1 MTSMI
6 HLVHF
11 ADAHID
17 MARQGRRDPESG
29 LPLRVLDFLYAL
41 DTIIDFAVHQPA
53 DLVIFAGDA
62 YRDRTPAPTYQREW
76 GRRMMRLSEA
86 GVETVLLVGNH
97 DVSPAVGRAHTLHE
111 FDTLNVPHM
120 HVIRKPR
127 LLGPQDL
134 GGLPVQVIGVP
145 WMNRSNMLAAMD
157 GGSGSVEEVNRQIE
171 QYLTQAIEDY
181 LDSLD
186 PDLPAILTSHI
197 SVQGAMYGNE
207 RSVMLGRDMVL
218 SPAIVKDKR
227 LDYVALGHI
236 HKHQDLNIDGHHPV
250 VYPGSIERV
259 DFGEI
264 NDKKYF
270 ITARIEKGK
279 KTTYEAIP
287 LQGRKFISK
296 LVQVTEADKVQEQ
309 IMEALP
315 DGEEM
320 ADAMFRMIL
329 SYPREWEPM
338 IDEEAIRHACESAF
352 AFHLVRRPVSESR
365 LRLPDDVLVG
375 KLTHAQLLEKYWET
389 INTDTDEVEIM
400 TRMAGE
406 IIQSVE
412 IGAQGGVSDNLDG
425 TP

>member
-1 MTSMI
+1 MI

-29 LPLRVLDFLYAL
+29 LPLRVLDFLNAL
-41 DTIIDFAVHQPA
+41 DTIIDFAVTQPA

-76 GRRMMRLSEA
+76 GRRMIRLSEA
-86 GVETVLLVGNH
+86 GIETILLVGNH

-111 FDTLNVPHM
+111 FETLNVPHM
-120 HVIRKPR
+120 HVIRKPA

-134 GGLPVQVIGVP
+134 GGLPVQVIGMP
-145 WMNRSNMLAAMD
+145 WMNRSNLVAAMD
-157 GGSGSVEEVNRQIE
+157 SPSGSVEEVNQ
-171 QYLTQAIEDY
+171 QIEDY
-181 LDSLD
+181 LIKAIEGYLDALD

-236 HKHQDLNIDGHHPV
+236 HKHQNLDPAGHHPV
-250 VYPGSIERV
+250 IYPGSIERV

-264 NDKKYF
+264 QDEKCF
-270 ITARIEKGK
+270 ISAQIEKGI
-279 KTTYEAIP
+279 KTSYEPIS
-287 LQGRKFISK
+287 LHGRKFISK
-296 LVQVTEADKVQEQ
+296 AVQISDAEKVQEQ
-309 IMEALP
+309 IMKALP
-315 DGEEM
+315 AVD
-320 ADAMFRMIL
+320 DLVDSIFRLIL
-329 SYPREWEPM
+329 TYPREWEPM
-338 IDEEAIRHACESAF
+338 IDEEAIRHACEAAF
-352 AFHLVRRPVSESR
+352 EFHLVRRPISESR

-375 KLTHAQLLEKYWET
+375 KLTHTQLLEKYWET
-389 INTDTDEVEIM
+389 INTDADEIKVLNQMASEIM
-400 TRMAGE
+400 RAVNESVIEGE
-406 IIQSVE
+406 VGRE
-412 IGAQGGVSDNLDG
+412 R
-425 TP
+425 TT